1 MNNPLTIVLLGKTPP
16 PIGGVTIHVSRL
28 LALLKTTHHVEFVN
42 LIPTNAWLI
51 LLTMLRCR
59 NAPIHLHTS
68 SPLVRICFALLARLI
83 RCRSII
89 TYHGNLGRFGILKNT
104 FDYASIAIC
113 TTPVVLNE
121 GSFQKARRLNKK
133 TKLASAFVPPQNDEP
148 LSEQTI
154 IRIKNLKKSVNQ
166 VYCTC
171 AFALTRDKYGKEI
184 YGINELVSL
193 FRLRQECG
201 LIISDPSG
209 DYTEH
214 FKQSDA
220 LHLSNIIIIR
230 GLHSFYEVLKL
241 SDAYIRHTTTDG
253 DSLSVRESISLGK
266 ITYATSKVSRPD
278 GVITY
283 ATTSELAELIEHPP
297 SIPPLKTTATLD
309 SITILHEYSKI
320 YENHV

>member
-1 MNNPLTIVLLGKTPP
+1 MNNQLTIVLLGKTPP

-28 LALLKTTHHVEFVN
+28 HALLKTTHHVEFVT
-42 LIPTNAWLI
+42 LTLTNTWLI
-51 LLTMLRCR
+51 ILTMLRWR

-68 SPLVRICFALLARLI
+68 NPLVRICFALLASLI

-89 TYHGNLGRFGILKNT
+89 TYHGNLGRFGVLKNT

-113 TTPVVLNE
+113 TTPIVLNE
-121 GSFQKARRLNKK
+121 GSFQKARRLNNK
-133 TKLASAFVPPQNDEP
+133 TKLASAFVPPQDDEP
-148 LSEQTI
+148 LSEETI
-154 IRIKNLKKSVNQ
+154 TRIKNLKSGVKTI
-166 VYCTC
+166 YCTC

-184 YGINELVSL
+184 YGISELVSL
-193 FRLRQECG
+193 FRLRQEFG

-214 FKQSDA
+214 LKLGDA
-220 LHLSNIIIIR
+220 LHLSNILIIR

-266 ITYATSKVSRPD
+266 TTYATSTVSRPD

-283 ATTSELAELIEHPP
+283 ATTSKLAELIDHPP
-297 SIPPLKTTATLD
+297 SVLPPKTTAPPD
-309 SITILHEYSKI
+309 STTILREYSKI
-320 YENHV
+320 YQNHP